1 MVLIYKNMFNYIIY
15 KGKEKENN
23 QLVLKFM
30 GLFKLNLV
38 DKQNFHIL

>member
-15 KGKEKENN
+15 KDKEKENN
-23 QLVLKFM
+23 QLVIRFI

-38 DKQNFHIL
+38 DKQNLHIL